1 MKRSKMED
9 VRCKMADGRWMMWLC
24 AALFTIHCSLFTSCK
39 QEDDTI
45 VIINSRRWVEKT
57 VAVVAPLN
65 DPIMK
70 ARLERTA
77 EWMLSSLHNAQLHD
91 TLCID
96 LKLEWYDEYG
106 TDLKAL
112 GERLAN
118 RDDLMA
124 VIGPFDSDNVDILA
138 PYCQQTL
145 KPLILPT
152 ATCETVIR
160 RFAITSTGDGQQPF
174 LWSLTETDVSLS
186 EVMLSMYAANIQR
199 GEMYAK
205 FSDYS
210 ALFTPDGKFGQ
221 TFFEWG
227 PFSATELG
235 IGFKYNEQYSSQDML
250 IQKMKAYYD
259 DIRKT
264 FGLLTIPAFVVLEK
278 PEPLPQIRRIQAQR
292 WGGMDIIEEIKEWE
306 ADGEDIFEYSKSSL
320 YKLTNMFSPVYF
332 VLSNLTDEAI
342 AAFDIYDRTIIELYE
357 GFSPYADP
365 MTGFEMSYEARYK
378 TKPTFAECKF
388 YDALLLSAFAA
399 SYMEHQLSTPHS
411 PLSTLNDAI
420 IAITTTDNFLSGYAW
435 SETGMELYLA
445 ALEQGQLIGFKGAS
459 GPVQFDKECYTAA
472 LNTTYVN
479 WIIRNGHVYHSGYYS
494 RSGNAQTAKTL
505 ASWNWLV
512 ENAEEKFDQQY
523 GGATAAITYPALT
536 DQYAV
541 LVQGSHGWENYRHE
555 ADVLNIYQ
563 MLKAGGYDDDHIILV
578 SSDDVANASEN
589 TDRGAVRTDPD
600 GKNLRE
606 GAVIDYKNADLTPAD
621 IVNILK
627 GVKTDKTPVVLPAD
641 AGQNVIFFWSGHGRS
656 RATSGI
662 DEMAWRDEMV
672 GNGMTADLLRQ
683 TLQQMADQKQFR
695 QMFVCL
701 EPCYSANMGKAL
713 EGIPGVLAICS
724 AGAYEQSFADSWSND
739 LNVWMCD
746 RFSRN
751 LVGHVSEN
759 PDGTYRDLYLYC
771 AQHTLGSHVGIYNYV
786 NFGNLYTTSPKDFF
800 VKRK

>member
-1 MKRSKMED
+1 
-9 VRCKMADGRWMMWLC
+9 MMWLC

-39 QEDDTI
+39 QEDDVI
-45 VIINSRRWVEKT
+45 VYKDSRRWVEKT

-106 TDLKAL
+106 NDLKSL

-138 PYCQQTL
+138 PYCQHTL

-152 ATCETVIR
+152 ASSETVIR
-160 RFAITSTGDGQQPF
+160 RFAISNTGDSQQPF
-174 LWSLTETDVSLS
+174 LWSLTETDVTLS
-186 EVMLSMYAANIQR
+186 ELLMSIYAHYLSMNNGGVGAR
-199 GEMYAK
+199 G
-205 FSDYS
+205 SNS
-210 ALFTPDGKFGQ
+210 ALFAPADTYGQ
-221 TFFEWG
+221 TFIEWV
-227 PFSATELG
+227 PFHADELG
-235 IGFKYNEQYSSQDML
+235 IGFSLYEQYANDESLYQDYRQYLNELPGMGVEVAQFVVAQNVEQIYRL
-250 IQKMKAYYD
+250 SRLRVEWMETDPDDPTYD
-259 DIRKT
+259 EYLD
-264 FGLLTIPAFVVLEK
+264 LLTFWAPVYYACANITEEA
-278 PEPLPQIRRIQAQR
+278 IQALGPR
-292 WGGMDIIEEIKEWE
+292 GII
-306 ADGEDIFEYSKSSL
+306 
-320 YKLTNMFSPVYF
+320 LTNGYQ
-332 VLSNLTDEAI
+332 
-342 AAFDIYDRTIIELYE
+342 

-365 MTGFEMSYEARYK
+365 MTGFELSYETRYG

-388 YDALLLSAFAA
+388 YDALLLAAFAA
-399 SYMEHQLSTPHS
+399 SYMEHRPNVDD
-411 PLSTLNDAI
+411 LNNAI
-420 IAITTTDNFLSGYAW
+420 IDICTTDNLLSGHAW
-435 SETGMELYLA
+435 SETGMELYLST
-445 ALEQGQLIGFKGAS
+445 LEQGQLFGFKGAS
-459 GPVQFDKECYTAA
+459 GPVQFDSQCYSAA
-472 LNTTYVN
+472 LNTTYVH
-479 WIIRNGHVYHSGYYS
+479 WIFNDGHLYHLDYYS
-494 RSGNAQTAKTL
+494 TEGNAQTSKAMAL
-505 ASWNWLV
+505 WNYLV
-512 ENAEEKFDQQY
+512 KDAENKFKSLY
-523 GGATAAITYPALT
+523 SKEISAINYPALT

-541 LVQGSHGWENYRHE
+541 LVQGSNGWLNYRHE

-578 SSDDVANASEN
+578 SSDDAANAAEN
-589 TDRGAVRTDPD
+589 SDRGAVRTDPD
-600 GKNLRE
+600 GANLRE

-641 AGQNVIFFWSGHGRS
+641 AGQNVLLFWSGHGRS
-656 RATSGI
+656 KTTNGI
-662 DEMAWRDEMV
+662 DEMAWRDEMA

-683 TLQQMADQKQFR
+683 TLQQMVDQKQFR
-695 QMFVCL
+695 QMLVCL

-724 AGAYEQSFADSWSND
+724 AGAYEQSFADSWSKE
-739 LNVWMCD
+739 LGIWMCD

-751 LVGHVSEN
+751 LVGHASAN

-771 AQHTLGSHVGIYNYV
+771 AQHTLGSHVGIYNYT

>member
-1 MKRSKMED
+1 MRTDKWIVSMLAA
-9 VRCKMADGRWMMWLC
+9 VTLLMVGCKE
-24 AALFTIHCSLFTSCK
+24 
-39 QEDDTI
+39 EDDII
-45 VIINSRRWVEKT
+45 VYKDSRRWVEKT
-57 VAVVAPLN
+57 VAVVAPLS

-77 EWMLSSLHNAQLHD
+77 EWMLGSLHNAQLHD

-106 TDLKAL
+106 NDLKSL
-112 GERLAN
+112 GQQLAN

-124 VIGPFDSDNVDILA
+124 VIGPFDSDHVDILA

-152 ATCETVIR
+152 ATSESVIR

-186 EVMLSMYAANIQR
+186 EVMQMHHAQTIQR
-199 GEMYAK
+199 RETYAK
-205 FSDYS
+205 YADY
-210 ALFTPDGKFGQ
+210 AGLFTPNNKYGQ
-221 TFFEWG
+221 TFFEWA
-227 PFSATELG
+227 PFQATELG
-235 IGFKYNEQYSSQDML
+235 IGFRWNVQYSDSEML
-250 IQKMKAYYD
+250 YQNLQAFYD
-259 DIRKT
+259 DIDDVSYYN
-264 FGLLTIPAFVVLEK
+264 IVMPAFVVIER
-278 PEPLPQIRRIQAQR
+278 PEQLLQVSKLRYEWWHFDLNEIYEGFKSWDDEGKLSELGWGSGLIQVLVST
-292 WGGMDIIEEIKEWE
+292 W
-306 ADGEDIFEYSKSSL
+306 
-320 YKLTNMFSPVYF
+320 SPIYF
-332 VLSNLTDEAI
+332 VLSNLTDEGI
-342 AAFDIYDRTIIELYE
+342 AALGRYDALLVDNYE
-357 GFSPYADP
+357 GYSPYADP
-365 MTGFEMSYEARYK
+365 MTGFEMSYEACYN

-388 YDALLLSAFAA
+388 YDALLLAAFSAN
-399 SYMEHQLSTPHS
+399 YLEHHPEVDN
-411 PLSTLNDAI
+411 LNDAI

-435 SETGMELYLA
+435 SEMGMELYLA

-479 WIIRNGHVYHSGYYS
+479 WIINGERVQHQGYYS
-494 RSGNAQTAKTL
+494 RSGNAQTAKSL

-541 LVQGSHGWENYRHE
+541 LVQGSNGWLNYRHE

-600 GKNLRE
+600 GANLRE

-656 RATSGI
+656 KATNGI
-662 DEMAWRDEMV
+662 DEMAWRDLPV
-672 GNGMTADLLRQ
+672 GQGMTASRLSE

-695 QMFVCL
+695 QMLVCL

-771 AQHTLGSHVGIYNYV
+771 AQHTLGSHVGIYNYT
-786 NFGNLYTTSPKDFF
+786 NFGNLYTTGPKDFF

>member
-1 MKRSKMED
+1 MRRS
-9 VRCKMADGRWMMWLC
+9 KMADGRWKMWLC
-24 AALFTIHCSLFTSCK
+24 TAGLFMILCLVFTSCK
-39 QEDDTI
+39 QEEEII
-45 VIINSRRWVEKT
+45 VNKDSRRWVEKT

-77 EWMLSSLHNAQLHD
+77 EWMLKSLHNAQLHD

-106 TDLKAL
+106 NDLKSL
-112 GERLAN
+112 GQQLAN

-124 VIGPFDSDNVDILA
+124 VIGPFDSDNVDNLA

-152 ATCETVIR
+152 VTSESVIR
-160 RFAITSTGDGQQPF
+160 RYAITSTGDGQQPF

-186 EVMLSMYAANIQR
+186 EVMQILHAQNIQR
-199 GEMYAK
+199 KDSYAEYA
-205 FSDYS
+205 DY
-210 ALFTPDGKFGQ
+210 AGLFTPNNKYGQ
-221 TFFEWG
+221 TFFEWA
-227 PFSATELG
+227 PFQATELG
-235 IGFKYNEQYSSQDML
+235 IGFRWNVQYSDSEML
-250 IQKMKAYYD
+250 YQNLQAFYD
-259 DIRKT
+259 DIDDVSYYNSVM
-264 FGLLTIPAFVVLEK
+264 PAFVVLEDV
-278 PEPLPQIRRIQAQR
+278 EQLVQISYLRYQ
-292 WGGMDIIEEIKEWE
+292 WWNFDIKESIIKEWE
-306 ADGEDIFEYSKSSL
+306 SDLSDVDGLI
-320 YKLTNMFSPVYF
+320 NMLELAQRFFSGWSPVYY
-332 VLSNLTDEAI
+332 VLSNITDEKLYSLEPIDHAVC
-342 AAFDIYDRTIIELYE
+342 DQYE

-365 MTGFEMSYEARYK
+365 MTGFEMSYEARFA

-388 YDALLLSAFAA
+388 YDALLLAAFSAN
-399 SYMEHQLSTPHS
+399 YLEHHPEVDN
-411 PLSTLNDAI
+411 LNDAI

-435 SETGMELYLA
+435 SEMGMELYLA

-479 WIIRNGHVYHSGYYS
+479 WIINRGHVQHQGYYS
-494 RSGNAQTAKTL
+494 RSGNAQTAKSL

-523 GGATAAITYPALT
+523 GGATSPINYPALT

-541 LVQGSHGWENYRHE
+541 LVQGSNGWLDYRHE

-578 SSDDVANASEN
+578 SADECAHAAENSDK
-589 TDRGAVRTDPD
+589 GAVRTDPD
-600 GKNLRE
+600 GRNLLE
-606 GAVIDYKNADLTPAD
+606 GAVIDYKNADLKPQD
-621 IVNILK
+621 ICNILK

-641 AGQNVIFFWSGHGRS
+641 AGQNVLLFWSGHGRS
-656 RATSGI
+656 MSTNGVN
-662 DEMAWRDEMV
+662 EMAWRNELA
-672 GNGMTADLLRQ
+672 GNGMTDELLSQ

-695 QMFVCL
+695 QMLVCL

-724 AGAYEQSFADSWSND
+724 AGANEQSFADSWSKN
-739 LNVWMCD
+739 LGIWMCD

-751 LVGHVSEN
+751 LVGHASSN

-771 AQHTLGSHVGIYNYV
+771 AQHTLGSHVGIYNYT
-786 NFGNLYTTSPKDFF
+786 NFGNLYTTGPKDFF
-800 VKRK
+800 VKK

>member
-1 MKRSKMED
+1 MRSKMEE
-9 VRCKMADGRWMMWLC
+9 VRWKMADGRWMMWLC

-39 QEDDTI
+39 QEDDVI
-45 VIINSRRWVEKT
+45 VYKDSRRWVEKT

-106 TDLKAL
+106 NDLKSL

-138 PYCQQTL
+138 PYCQHTL

-152 ATCETVIR
+152 ASSETVIR
-160 RFAITSTGDGQQPF
+160 RFAISNTGDSQQPF
-174 LWSLTETDVSLS
+174 LWSLTETDVTLS
-186 EVMLSMYAANIQR
+186 ELLMSIYAHYLSMNNGGVGAR
-199 GEMYAK
+199 G
-205 FSDYS
+205 SNS
-210 ALFTPDGKFGQ
+210 ALFAPADTYGQ
-221 TFFEWG
+221 TFIEWV
-227 PFSATELG
+227 PFHADELG
-235 IGFKYNEQYSSQDML
+235 IGFCLYEQYANDESLYQDYRQYLNELPGMGVEVAQFVVAQNVEQIYRL
-250 IQKMKAYYD
+250 SRLRVEWMETDPDDPTYD
-259 DIRKT
+259 EYLD
-264 FGLLTIPAFVVLEK
+264 LLTFWA
-278 PEPLPQIRRIQAQR
+278 
-292 WGGMDIIEEIKEWE
+292 
-306 ADGEDIFEYSKSSL
+306 
-320 YKLTNMFSPVYF
+320 PVYYACA
-332 VLSNLTDEAI
+332 NITEEAI
-342 AAFDIYDRTIIELYE
+342 AALGPRGIPLTNGYQ
-357 GFSPYADP
+357 GFSPYVDP
-365 MTGFEMSYEARYK
+365 MTGFELSYETRYG

-388 YDALLLSAFAA
+388 YDALLLAAFAA
-399 SYMEHQLSTPHS
+399 SYMEHRPNVDD
-411 PLSTLNDAI
+411 LNKAI
-420 IAITTTDNFLSGYAW
+420 IDICTTDNLLSGHAW
-435 SETGMELYLA
+435 SETGMELYLST
-445 ALEQGQLIGFKGAS
+445 LEQGQLFGFKGAS
-459 GPVQFDKECYTAA
+459 GPVQFDSQCYSAA
-472 LNTTYVN
+472 LNTTYVH
-479 WIIRNGHVYHSGYYS
+479 WIFNDGHLYHLDYYS
-494 RSGNAQTAKTL
+494 TEGNAQTSKAMAL
-505 ASWNWLV
+505 WNYLV
-512 ENAEEKFDQQY
+512 KDAENKFKSLY
-523 GGATAAITYPALT
+523 SKEISAINYPALT

-541 LVQGSHGWENYRHE
+541 LVQGSNGWENYRHE

-563 MLKAGGYDDDHIILV
+563 MLKRNGYDDDHIILV

-600 GKNLRE
+600 GANLRE

-627 GVKTDKTPVVLPAD
+627 GEKTDRTPVVLPRD
-641 AGQNVIFFWSGHGRS
+641 AGQNVLLFWSGHGRS
-656 RATSGI
+656 KATNGI
-662 DEMAWRDEMV
+662 DEMAWRDLPT
-672 GNGMTADLLRQ
+672 GQGMTASLLSE
-683 TLQQMADQKQFR
+683 TLQQMADHKQFR
-695 QMFVCL
+695 QMLVCL

-771 AQHTLGSHVGIYNYV
+771 AQHTLGSHVGIYNNV
-786 NFGNLYTTSPKDFF
+786 NFGNLYTTGPKDFF
-800 VKRK
+800 VKRNY

>member
-1 MKRSKMED
+1 MRSKMED
-9 VRCKMADGRWMMWLC
+9 VRCRMADGRWMVWLC
-24 AALFTIHCSLFTSCK
+24 AALFTMSYSLFTSCK

-45 VIINSRRWVEKT
+45 VYKNSRRWVEKT

-152 ATCETVIR
+152 ATSETVIR

-174 LWSLTETDVSLS
+174 LWSLTETDISLS
-186 EVMLSMYAANIQR
+186 EVMLST
-199 GEMYAK
+199 
-205 FSDYS
+205 YS
-210 ALFTPDGKFGQ
+210 HSLYQKGYSEAFDASTLSGLFAPAGTYGQ
-221 TFFEWG
+221 TFVEWA
-227 PFSATELG
+227 PFQANELG
-235 IGFKYNEQYSSQDML
+235 FNFMVCEQYADDESFYQR
-250 IQKMKAYYD
+250 IRRYYD
-259 DIRKT
+259 EITGVFYSTLFVPQFIVTENVEQIYQVARIRSEWWDIDPDDSDYGYET
-264 FGLLTIPAFVVLEK
+264 GLGYDLRVVW
-278 PEPLPQIRRIQAQR
+278 A
-292 WGGMDIIEEIKEWE
+292 
-306 ADGEDIFEYSKSSL
+306 
-320 YKLTNMFSPVYF
+320 PVYYIC
-332 VLSNLTDEAI
+332 SNITDEAI
-342 AAFDIYDRTIIELYE
+342 QALGPRGIALTTGYQ

-365 MTGFEMSYEARYK
+365 MSGFEMSYEARYD

-388 YDALLLSAFAA
+388 YDALLLAAFGAN
-399 SYMEHQLSTPHS
+399 YMEHHS
-411 PLSTLNDAI
+411 EVDNLNDAI
-420 IAITTTDNFLSGYAW
+420 IAICTTDYFLSGYAW
-435 SETGMELYLA
+435 SETGMEIYLS
-445 ALEQGQLIGFKGAS
+445 ALEQGQLLGFKGAS
-459 GPVQFDKECYTAA
+459 GPVQFDSECYTAA

-479 WIIRNGHVYHSGYYS
+479 WIINNGHIYNQTYYS
-494 RSGNAQTAKTL
+494 SKGSAQTGKML
-505 ASWNWLV
+505 ASWNYLV
-512 ENAEEKFDQQY
+512 ENAEETFDNEY
-523 GGATAAITYPALT
+523 NKSLTPINYPALT

-541 LVQGSHGWENYRHE
+541 LVQGSNGWENYRHE
-555 ADVLNIYQ
+555 ADVLSIYQ
-563 MLKAGGYDDDHIILV
+563 MLKTNGYDDDHIILV

-600 GKNLRE
+600 GANLRE

-627 GVKTDKTPVVLPAD
+627 GEKTDRTPVVLPRD
-641 AGQNVIFFWSGHGRS
+641 AGQNVLLFWSGHGRS
-656 RATSGI
+656 KATNGI
-662 DEMAWRDEMV
+662 DEMAWRDLPT
-672 GNGMTADLLRQ
+672 GQGMTASLLSE
-683 TLQQMADQKQFR
+683 TLQQMADHKQFR

-751 LVGHVSEN
+751 LVGHATAN

-771 AQHTLGSHVGIYNYV
+771 AQHTLGSHVGIYNYT

>member
-1 MKRSKMED
+1 MRSKMED

-45 VIINSRRWVEKT
+45 VIVNSRRWVEKT

-106 TDLKAL
+106 NDLKSL

-152 ATCETVIR
+152 ASSETVIR
-160 RFAITSTGDGQQPF
+160 RFAISNTGDSQQPF
-174 LWSLTETDVSLS
+174 LWSLTETDVTLS
-186 EVMLSMYAANIQR
+186 ELLMSIYAHYLSMNNGGVGAR
-199 GEMYAK
+199 G
-205 FSDYS
+205 SNS
-210 ALFTPDGKFGQ
+210 ALFAPADTYGQ
-221 TFFEWG
+221 TFIEWV
-227 PFSATELG
+227 PFHADELG
-235 IGFKYNEQYSSQDML
+235 IGFCLYEQYANDESLYQDYRQYLNELPGMGVEVAQFVVAQNVEQIYRL
-250 IQKMKAYYD
+250 SRLRVEWMETDPDDPTYD
-259 DIRKT
+259 EYLD
-264 FGLLTIPAFVVLEK
+264 LLTFWA
-278 PEPLPQIRRIQAQR
+278 
-292 WGGMDIIEEIKEWE
+292 
-306 ADGEDIFEYSKSSL
+306 
-320 YKLTNMFSPVYF
+320 PVYYACA
-332 VLSNLTDEAI
+332 NITEEAI
-342 AAFDIYDRTIIELYE
+342 AALGPRGIPLTNGYQ

-365 MTGFEMSYEARYK
+365 MTGFELSYETRYG

-388 YDALLLSAFAA
+388 YDALLLAAFAA
-399 SYMEHQLSTPHS
+399 SYMEHRPNVDD
-411 PLSTLNDAI
+411 LNKAI
-420 IAITTTDNFLSGYAW
+420 IDICTTDNLLSGHAW
-435 SETGMELYLA
+435 SETGMELYLST
-445 ALEQGQLIGFKGAS
+445 LEQGQLFGFKGAS
-459 GPVQFDKECYTAA
+459 GPVQFDSQCYSAA
-472 LNTTYVN
+472 LNTTYVH
-479 WIIRNGHVYHSGYYS
+479 WIFNDGHLYHLDYYS
-494 RSGNAQTAKTL
+494 TEGNAQTSKAMAL
-505 ASWNWLV
+505 WNYLV
-512 ENAEEKFDQQY
+512 KDAENKFKSLY
-523 GGATAAITYPALT
+523 SKEISAINYPALT

-541 LVQGSHGWENYRHE
+541 LVQGSNGWENYRHE

-563 MLKAGGYDDDHIILV
+563 MLKRNGYDDDHIILV

-600 GKNLRE
+600 GANLRE

-627 GVKTDKTPVVLPAD
+627 GEKTDRTPVVLPAD
-641 AGQNVIFFWSGHGRS
+641 AGQNVLLFWSGHGRS
-656 RATSGI
+656 KATNGI
-662 DEMAWRDEMV
+662 DEMAWRDLPT
-672 GNGMTADLLRQ
+672 GQGMTASLLSE

-695 QMFVCL
+695 QMLVCL

-713 EGIPGVLAICS
+713 EGISGVLAICS

-739 LNVWMCD
+739 LGIWMCD

-751 LVGHVSEN
+751 LVGHASAN
-759 PDGTYRDLYLYC
+759 PNGTYRDLYLYC
-771 AQHTLGSHVGIYNYV
+771 AQHTLGSHVGIYNYT

>member
-1 MKRSKMED
+1 MRSKMED

-45 VIINSRRWVEKT
+45 VIVNSRRWVEKT

-106 TDLKAL
+106 NDLKSL

-152 ATCETVIR
+152 ASSETVIR
-160 RFAITSTGDGQQPF
+160 RFAISNTGDSQQPF
-174 LWSLTETDVSLS
+174 LWSLTETDVTLS
-186 EVMLSMYAANIQR
+186 ELLMSIYAHYLSMNNGGVGAR
-199 GEMYAK
+199 G
-205 FSDYS
+205 SNS
-210 ALFTPDGKFGQ
+210 ALFAPADTYGQ
-221 TFFEWG
+221 TFIEWV
-227 PFSATELG
+227 PFHADELG
-235 IGFKYNEQYSSQDML
+235 IGFCLYEQYANDESLYQDYRQYLNELPGMGVEVAQFVVAQNVEQIYRL
-250 IQKMKAYYD
+250 SRLRVEWMETDPDDPTYD
-259 DIRKT
+259 EYLD
-264 FGLLTIPAFVVLEK
+264 LLTFWA
-278 PEPLPQIRRIQAQR
+278 
-292 WGGMDIIEEIKEWE
+292 
-306 ADGEDIFEYSKSSL
+306 
-320 YKLTNMFSPVYF
+320 PVYYACA
-332 VLSNLTDEAI
+332 NITEEAI
-342 AAFDIYDRTIIELYE
+342 AALGPRGIPLTNGYQ

-365 MTGFEMSYEARYK
+365 MTGFELSYETRYG

-388 YDALLLSAFAA
+388 YDALLLAAFAA
-399 SYMEHQLSTPHS
+399 SYMEHRPNVDD
-411 PLSTLNDAI
+411 LNKAI
-420 IAITTTDNFLSGYAW
+420 IDICTTDNLLSGHAW
-435 SETGMELYLA
+435 SETGMELYLST
-445 ALEQGQLIGFKGAS
+445 LEQGQLFGFKGAS
-459 GPVQFDKECYTAA
+459 GPVQFDSQCYSAA
-472 LNTTYVN
+472 LNTTYVH
-479 WIIRNGHVYHSGYYS
+479 WIFNDGHLYHLDYYS
-494 RSGNAQTAKTL
+494 TEGNAQTSKAMAL
-505 ASWNWLV
+505 WNYLV
-512 ENAEEKFDQQY
+512 KDAENKFKSLY
-523 GGATAAITYPALT
+523 SKEISAINYPALT

-541 LVQGSHGWENYRHE
+541 LVQGSNGWENYRHE

-563 MLKAGGYDDDHIILV
+563 MLKRNGYDDDHIILV

-600 GKNLRE
+600 GANLRE

-627 GVKTDKTPVVLPAD
+627 GEKTDRTPVVLPAD
-641 AGQNVIFFWSGHGRS
+641 AGQNVLLFWSGHGRS
-656 RATSGI
+656 KATNGI
-662 DEMAWRDEMV
+662 DEMAWRDLPT
-672 GNGMTADLLRQ
+672 GQGMTASLLSE

-695 QMFVCL
+695 QMLVCL

-713 EGIPGVLAICS
+713 EGISGVLAICS

-771 AQHTLGSHVGIYNYV
+771 AQHMLGSHVGIYNYT
-786 NFGNLYTTSPKDFF
+786 NFGNLSITSPKDFF